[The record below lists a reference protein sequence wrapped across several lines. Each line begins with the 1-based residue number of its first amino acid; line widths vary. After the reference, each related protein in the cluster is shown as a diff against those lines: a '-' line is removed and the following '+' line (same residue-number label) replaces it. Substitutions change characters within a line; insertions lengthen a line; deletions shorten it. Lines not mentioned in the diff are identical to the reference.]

1 MLSTL
6 VDTERILQILTN
18 AHYVETKSS
27 NKGVS
32 EQVVQIEHQ
41 KGAPDGEFEQY
52 LDMDDRKIINKRKKR
67 GNKVEECNLDLEAFI
82 QVNKRQRLGIL
93 THSEEDT
100 SIDGDSSNFNIG

>member
-41 KGAPDGEFEQY
+41 KGAPDGEFE
-52 LDMDDRKIINKRKKR
+52 
-67 GNKVEECNLDLEAFI
+67 
-82 QVNKRQRLGIL
+82 
-93 THSEEDT
+93 
-100 SIDGDSSNFNIG
+100 